1 MTSAMLE
8 IVNPGMMAS
17 IQDLG
22 RFGYQ
27 AKGVPTSG
35 ALDYVNLRLANRL
48 VGNREGQGALE
59 FRIMGPTIR
68 VQAESMRVALAGTD
82 SVIEQL
88 EPVARQHPA
97 YQSVTFRRGDLFRIG
112 VTADTAVAY
121 LAVEGGF
128 SVPDVYASQ
137 STYMSGGFGGLEG
150 RALKAGDLLP
160 LTLANVP
167 DRHEQVCDTPLVLD
181 SADPIKVVPGPQ
193 KDYFSKAGLKTFFCE
208 TYTISAES
216 NRMGSRLEGVP
227 VTHEKGADINSDG
240 IVTGAIQVPGNGLPI
255 VLLADHQTT
264 GGYPKIGCVA
274 SADLPRLGRMKPGS
288 SLTFRSVTVA
298 QAEKARRLLEQQLA
312 QSIAAFKAVPSEQ
325 EQFWNRLAECNLIDG
340 VVGS

>member
-1 MTSAMLE
+1 MSGAMLE

-35 ALDYVNLRLANRL
+35 ALDFVNLRLANCL
-48 VGNREGQGALE
+48 VGNEAGQGALE
-59 FRIMGPTIR
+59 FRIMGPT
-68 VQAESMRVALAGTD
+68 MRVLAKSVRIALAGTQA
-82 SVIEQL
+82 VIEQL
-88 EPVARQHPA
+88 EPVAKRIPA
-97 YQSVTFRRGDLFRIG
+97 YQSVTLTEGVLFRIG

-128 SVPDVYASQ
+128 DVPDIYASQ
-137 STYMSGGFGGLEG
+137 STYMSGGFGGFEG
-150 RALKAGDLLP
+150 RGLQAGDHVPLAFEAAPERRELL
-160 LTLANVP
+160 
-167 DRHEQVCDTPLVLD
+167 CDAPIALD
-181 SADPIKVVPGPQ
+181 SVDPIRVVPGPQ
-193 KDYFSKAGLKTFFCE
+193 KDYFSKTGLKTFFSE
-208 TYTISAES
+208 SFTISGDS
-216 NRMGSRLEGVP
+216 NRMGARLEGVP
-227 VTHEKGADINSDG
+227 VAHEKGADINSDG

-288 SLTFRSVTVA
+288 ALSFASITVA
-298 QAEKARRLLEQQLA
+298 QAEKARRRLEA
-312 QSIAAFKAVPSEQ
+312 QIVETIASFRDVPSEE
-325 EQFWNRLAECNLIDG
+325 EQLWARLFGCNLIDG
-340 VVGS
+340 VVGA

>member
-1 MTSAMLE
+1 MTKAVLE
-8 IVNPGMMAS
+8 IVNPGMMAT
-17 IQDLG
+17 IQDFG

-35 ALDYVNLRLANRL
+35 ALDFVNLRLANRL
-48 VGNREGQGALE
+48 VGNEEGQGALE

-68 VQAESMRVALAGTD
+68 VLAD
-82 SVIEQL
+82 SVRIALTGTEAVIEL
-88 EPVARQHPA
+88 MEPVAKRVPS
-97 YQSVTFRRGDLFRIG
+97 YQSVTLQKGALFKVG

-128 SVPDVYASQ
+128 DVPDVYASQ
-137 STYMSGGFGGLEG
+137 STYMSGGFGGFEG
-150 RALKAGDLLP
+150 RALQVGDLLP
-160 LTLANVP
+160 LALASVP
-167 DRHEQVCDTPLVLD
+167 DRHEQVCDAPLLLD
-181 SADPIKVVPGPQ
+181 STDPIRVVPGPQ
-193 KDYFSKAGLKTFFCE
+193 KDYFSKAGLKTFFSE
-208 TYTISAES
+208 SYVISGDS
-216 NRMGSRLEGVP
+216 NRMGSRLEGAP
-227 VTHEKGADINSDG
+227 VAHEKGADINSDG

-274 SADLPRLGRMKPGS
+274 SADLPRLGRMKPGCA
-288 SLTFRSVTVA
+288 LTFSAVTVA

-325 EQFWNRLAECNLIDG
+325 EQFWNHLAECNLIDG